1 MLEKWET
8 VVLGALIVE
17 NNLRQVTSP
26 FALVQPQVSTNW
38 ALWYGREV
46 LHIADGLSFGIW
58 GPILEYS
65 YILCYISPQEFEFF
79 LQHAYTA
86 TIISRPPAYKGT
98 EVIINVWQPFVEPS
112 DFSLAQLWVM
122 NTGLSNPPGSVDW
135 ALNTMEAGWQVS
147 WT

>member
-1 MLEKWET
+1 MLHF
-8 VVLGALIVE
+8 
-17 NNLRQVTSP
+17 S
-26 FALVQPQVSTNW
+26 
-38 ALWYGREV
+38 
-46 LHIADGLSFGIW
+46 
-58 GPILEYS
+58 
-65 YILCYISPQEFEFF
+65 QEFEFF

-135 ALNTMEAGWQVS
+135 ALNTMEAGWQVIWS
-147 WT
+147 